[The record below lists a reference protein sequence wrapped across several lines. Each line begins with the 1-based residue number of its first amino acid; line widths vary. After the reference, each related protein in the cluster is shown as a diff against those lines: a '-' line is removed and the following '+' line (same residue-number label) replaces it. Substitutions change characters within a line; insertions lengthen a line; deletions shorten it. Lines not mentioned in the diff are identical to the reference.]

1 MLVYGEAG
9 VGKTRL
15 VNELV
20 HRARDGGVYT
30 LVGGCAAIG
39 GHALAF
45 APFVEALRP
54 LAAEL
59 ATGTHDDV
67 TGAGL
72 VTQFVAQPSDGNAH
86 GGRPDDAPAAVRVGE
101 MAQTRLFEDV
111 VDALERVATPGGAV
125 LVIEDLHWADASSR
139 SLFDFIVR
147 NLRGVAVALVGT
159 VRNDEPPDPELSG
172 WLAELQRG
180 GGAVRIDVE
189 PFTRPEVGVLIE
201 GVLGERPPDETT
213 DRVFER
219 SGGNAFLAQELLAA
233 DDGGGDV
240 PPSVR
245 DLLLARTRRLT
256 AAARELFALA
266 AAFGTDV
273 GHDLLALASGFDPN
287 EFDEV
292 LRELVDQQLLVVTTP
307 GLGYAFRH
315 ALTREAAYG
324 DLLPGERQRL
334 HAACARALDEGVR
347 VDSPAAVRAATIAEH
362 WDAAGDAERA
372 LRAHVDA
379 GNAAERVFAYADAL
393 RHFERALDLWDRVRD
408 AAAFASADRP
418 ALLAAA
424 AEVASAIGE
433 DDQAIDHTNAA
444 IAELQSSGA
453 LPIRIG
459 LLHERE
465 SCYLTRAGR
474 DLESGEALLRAKALI
489 PAEPPSAARAQ
500 VLRVIAG
507 DLKVVGRYAEA
518 RREAELVLQVARLA
532 AARKQ
537 EAAARKIIGYALIA
551 TGEDIDLGIHE
562 LQRALAIGREI
573 ADEEEVILAAT
584 DLSDSLIRL
593 GRYDEAAT
601 IALDG
606 AEAGRRRG
614 AARNEVG
621 FITMNAVEALIP
633 AGRWDDAER
642 IIQQVLA
649 LRAGVQ
655 IELMAHNWSALINA
669 QRGQL
674 DAASAALARADRVG
688 PDAVQ
693 PQLIMIVETARAH
706 LKLATGDL
714 QEARQAVARMLDV
727 GMSDDLRYVAP
738 AAALGL
744 RIEADRTSLARAR
757 RDTRQQ
763 DAAVG
768 AAHTLADHVRN
779 RARST
784 PSPPETANIALCD
797 AELGRADGRSDPD
810 QWREAVEAFVA
821 IRQPYEVAYARFR
834 EGEMALAVGGD
845 RARAVAA
852 LNAAHGCATEL
863 GAEPLA
869 TEIEALARRARITLT
884 EPVPAEPRMLADAS
898 TSSAR
903 PEAPLGLTA
912 REVDVLRLVA
922 AGQTNPQIAEA
933 LYISRKTASHH
944 VSNIL
949 RKLGVSTRVEA
960 AGVAHRLGLDRD
972 VAGAK

>member
-1 MLVYGEAG
+1 M
-9 VGKTRL
+9 
-15 VNELV
+15 
-20 HRARDGGVYT
+20 
-30 LVGGCAAIG
+30 
-39 GHALAF
+39 
-45 APFVEALRP
+45 
-54 LAAEL
+54 
-59 ATGTHDDV
+59 
-67 TGAGL
+67 
-72 VTQFVAQPSDGNAH
+72 
-86 GGRPDDAPAAVRVGE
+86 
-101 MAQTRLFEDV
+101 
-111 VDALERVATPGGAV
+111 
-125 LVIEDLHWADASSR
+125 
-139 SLFDFIVR
+139 
-147 NLRGVAVALVGT
+147 
-159 VRNDEPPDPELSG
+159 
-172 WLAELQRG
+172 
-180 GGAVRIDVE
+180 
-189 PFTRPEVGVLIE
+189 
-201 GVLGERPPDETT
+201 
-213 DRVFER
+213 
-219 SGGNAFLAQELLAA
+219 
-233 DDGGGDV
+233 
-240 PPSVR
+240 
-245 DLLLARTRRLT
+245 
-256 AAARELFALA
+256 
-266 AAFGTDV
+266 
-273 GHDLLALASGFDPN
+273 
-287 EFDEV
+287 
-292 LRELVDQQLLVVTTP
+292 
-307 GLGYAFRH
+307 
-315 ALTREAAYG
+315 
-324 DLLPGERQRL
+324 
-334 HAACARALDEGVR
+334 
-347 VDSPAAVRAATIAEH
+347 
-362 WDAAGDAERA
+362 
-372 LRAHVDA
+372 
-379 GNAAERVFAYADAL
+379 
-393 RHFERALDLWDRVRD
+393 RD

-744 RIEADRTSLARAR
+744 RIEADRTSLA
-757 RDTRQQ
+757 
-763 DAAVG
+763 
-768 AAHTLADHVRN
+768 
-779 RARST
+779 
-784 PSPPETANIALCD
+784 
-797 AELGRADGRSDPD
+797 
-810 QWREAVEAFVA
+810 
-821 IRQPYEVAYARFR
+821 
-834 EGEMALAVGGD
+834 
-845 RARAVAA
+845 
-852 LNAAHGCATEL
+852 
-863 GAEPLA
+863 
-869 TEIEALARRARITLT
+869 
-884 EPVPAEPRMLADAS
+884 
-898 TSSAR
+898 
-903 PEAPLGLTA
+903 
-912 REVDVLRLVA
+912 
-922 AGQTNPQIAEA
+922 
-933 LYISRKTASHH
+933 
-944 VSNIL
+944 
-949 RKLGVSTRVEA
+949 
-960 AGVAHRLGLDRD
+960 
-972 VAGAK
+972 VAGATPGSRTQPSGLLTHWPTTCAIGREARPRPRRPPTSLSAMRSSGAPTGGPTPINGGRRWRPSSPSGSRTKLHTQGSARVKWLWRWEVIGRVPSRR